1 MPSEETDHAAAV
13 GAWLSA
19 AGTLRA
25 EQLLDLFDRGVRA
38 LWQRAQRALGEV
50 TLTAIADRVIHV
62 ASAHHPLLSGL
73 KIEQGVVRADA
84 LHSGSA
90 NVDELL
96 AAVRFVLVELLT
108 VLGSLTAE
116 ILTPALHAELATVTL
131 TNPDHDRQHE
141 PSGSQ
146 GPASEGSHS

>member
-13 GAWLSA
+13 RAWLSA

-25 EQLLDLFDRGVRA
+25 EQLVDLFERGVRA

-62 ASAHHPLLSGL
+62 ASEHHPLLSGL

-84 LHSGSA
+84 LHLQSS
-90 NVDELL
+90 NIDELR
-96 AAVRFVLVELLT
+96 AAIRFVLVELLT

-131 TNPDHDRQHE
+131 TSSDHDRLNQ
-141 PSGSQ
+141 PSGSK
-146 GPASEGSHS
+146 GPSSEGSHS